1 MVGSKICPYCSEE
14 IKSIAIKCRQCSAM
28 FRGSISLAITAVN
41 LQVTK
46 TIYCNITPQKCIFV
60 V

>member
-1 MVGSKICPYCSEE
+1 MIIIKQCPFCIEE
-14 IKSIAIKCRQCSAM
+14 IKTNVIICKYCATM
-28 FRGSISLAITAVN
+28 LRGSISLAISAVN

-46 TIYCNITPQKCIFV
+46 TIYCNITPQKCMFV